1 MALLVPAAHVGHWL
15 WALYLPPVLIV
26 VGSILRTTFHERRKK
41 RDD

>member
-26 VGSILRTTFHERRKK
+26 LGSIVRTSLSERRRKS
-41 RDD
+41 DD